1 MHKATIVERTTE
13 FTTNATQLIQQET
26 KPSSQKYLWLIR
38 HAKSARPFGVEDMER
53 PLNPRGQ
60 RDGGI
65 MSKQL
70 AKFENPPQI
79 FLVSDALR
87 TRQTAELINEILQ
100 VEIELVPTLYSA
112 GSADVEDLM
121 REMRED
127 VESVAI
133 VTHLPTI
140 ERCLWACK
148 TRNMVEFFPTLA
160 MACLEHIGTWQEF
173 NLRSAIVRKF
183 VVPRSFRQ

>member
-1 MHKATIVERTTE
+1 MSEERLDLRRKR
-13 FTTNATQLIQQET
+13 TQLKRQET
-26 KPSSQKYLWLIR
+26 ELRSEKYLWLIR
-38 HAKSARPFGVEDMER
+38 HAKSARPFGVEDMQR
-53 PLNPRGQ
+53 PLNPRGL

-65 MSKQL
+65 MAKQL
-70 AKFENPPQI
+70 AKFDNPPQT

-87 TRQTAELINEILQ
+87 TRQTAELINESLQ
-100 VEIELVPTLYSA
+100 VEIELVPALYSA
-112 GSADVEDLM
+112 GSADVEYLV
-121 REMRED
+121 RELKEN
-127 VESVAI
+127 VASVAV

-148 TRNMVEFFPTLA
+148 TRNMIEFFPTLA
-160 MACLEHIGTWQEF
+160 MACLEHVGTWQEF

>member
-1 MHKATIVERTTE
+1 VK
-13 FTTNATQLIQQET
+13 QQESE
-26 KPSSQKYLWLIR
+26 PRSEKYLWLIR
-38 HAKSARPFGVEDMER
+38 HAKSARPFGVEDMQR

-65 MSKQL
+65 MAKQL
-70 AKFENPPQI
+70 AKFENPPQS

-100 VEIELVPTLYSA
+100 VEIELVPELYSA
-112 GSADVEDLM
+112 NSTDVEYLI
-121 REMRED
+121 REMQEE
-127 VESVAI
+127 VERVAI

-140 ERCLWACK
+140 ERCIWACK
-148 TRNMVEFFPTLA
+148 TRNMIEFFPTLA
-160 MACLEHIGTWQEF
+160 MVCLEHIGPWKEF

-183 VVPRSFRQ
+183 VVPRTFRQ

>member
-13 FTTNATQLIQQET
+13 FTSKATQLTQPET
-26 KPSSQKYLWLIR
+26 KPRSQKYLWLIR

-65 MSKQL
+65 MAKQL
-70 AKFENPPQI
+70 AKFENPPQA

-100 VEIELVPTLYSA
+100 VEIKLVSALYSA
-112 GSADVEDLM
+112 GSADVEYLM

-160 MACLEHIGTWQEF
+160 MACLEHTGTWQEF